1 LWRKVWTQETPAAVV
16 SQDRTSDVIDVHGM
30 SMRYPGGNGGGGQLH
45 RLAAQLHLVEV
56 LHIGG

>member
-1 LWRKVWTQETPAAVV
+1 VV